1 MLDNHFNPRSPHG
14 ERLSGRG
21 TVYPPAFQSTL
32 PARGATSGDT
42 TMRVSKYISIH
53 APRTGSDLPVG
64 SLHRVHALISIHAP
78 RTGSDLS
85 QDTSSHAPP
94 LFQSTLPAR
103 GATRRVAGYRKVSK
117 YFNPRSP
124 HGERHAAEKCLDGN
138 AEYFNP
144 RSPHGERLDFPA
156 FADSQQPFQ
165 STLPARG
172 ATAGAGG
179 RTCAT
184 RYFNPRSPHGERQVK
199 ARAKRLDEKISIHA
213 PRTGSDGSKATPVL
227 PARGATASTPSCT
240 QRMLYFNPR
249 SPHGERR

>member
-124 HGERHAAEKCLDGN
+124 HGER
-138 AEYFNP
+138 
-144 RSPHGERLDFPA
+144 LDFPA

-213 PRTGSDGSKATPVL
+213 PRTGSDGSKATPVQRRKPFQSTL

>member
-1 MLDNHFNPRSPHG
+1 MLDNH
-14 ERLSGRG
+14 
-21 TVYPPAFQSTL
+21 
-32 PARGATSGDT
+32 
-42 TMRVSKYISIH
+42 
-53 APRTGSDLPVG
+53 
-64 SLHRVHALISIHAP
+64 
-78 RTGSDLS
+78 
-85 QDTSSHAPP
+85 
-94 LFQSTLPAR
+94 
-103 GATRRVAGYRKVSK
+103 
-117 YFNPRSP
+117 FNPRSP

-213 PRTGSDGSKATPVL
+213 PRTGSDGSKATPVQRRKPFQSTL

-249 SPHGERR
+249 SPHGERLIFLHLQTVNNYFNPRSPHGERQSSCTVVLRFPHYIFQSTLPARGATFLPPVLTTSCDDFNPRSPHGERRRERILIASNEISIHAPRTGSDGAHFK